1 MNGHLSTL
9 VHGGVAH
16 HCHEVEAGPWP
27 PTPGGT
33 PAARP
38 SLGLEQQR
46 DRNIAPTRS
55 SLEVS
60 APREVR

>member
-1 MNGHLSTL
+1 MDICPPLFTAALLTIVMRWKQARGHQR
-9 VHGGVAH
+9 
-16 HCHEVEAGPWP
+16 
-27 PTPGGT
+27 PGG
-33 PAARP
+33 PPQRGP